1 MCIITC
7 ITIDHVNM
15 IISSANTRCTGK
27 VCSIACQKRWR
38 RTVYMRWF
46 FSSHVIVIG
55 IGFTSCLY
63 ILYGKV
69 IKMEVVVSYTHSN
82 IMPKRLVCMG
92 IWFLSWLHLIS
103 VISRS
108 YKIYTNLFT
117 GTKWRLN
124 KSTSRPSN

>member
-1 MCIITC
+1 MVSNAYENRSLYRKSFMKEYISVIVYARQMCIVTC

-15 IISSANTRCTGK
+15 IISSANTRCIGK

-38 RTVYMRWF
+38 RTVYMRRF
-46 FSSHVIVIG
+46 FSHVIVIG

-69 IKMEVVVSYTHSN
+69 IKMEVVVSATHSN

-92 IWFLSWLHLIS
+92 I
-103 VISRS
+103 
-108 YKIYTNLFT
+108 
-117 GTKWRLN
+117 
-124 KSTSRPSN
+124 